1 MRHHR
6 SFLALLVVFTVV
18 MHVRAEQSLASSTIV
33 VYNKVAPDSPE
44 LARFYAKQ
52 RGIASDHIVGLTCST
67 DEEIT
72 REEYDAN
79 IAGPMRDTFKT
90 RKWWTV
96 RETSEQQTAVMTT
109 SIRFVAVIKG
119 VPLKI
124 KPRESPYPGDQSTGG
139 PVSSRN
145 EASVDS
151 ELASLGLFSRQISG
165 PL

>member
-1 MRHHR
+1 MRHDR

-18 MHVRAEQSLASSTIV
+18 MHVRAEQPLATSTIV
-33 VYNKVAPDSPE
+33 VYNKAALDSPE

-79 IAGPMRDTFKT
+79 IAAPLRETFKNQ
-90 RKWWTV
+90 KWWTL
-96 RETSEQQTAVMTT
+96 REAPEQEAAVMTT
-109 SIRFVAVIKG
+109 SIRFVAVVKG

-124 KPRESPYPGDQSTGG
+124 KPTSEPYAGDQS
-139 PVSSRN
+139 
-145 EASVDS
+145 
-151 ELASLGLFSRQISG
+151 
-165 PL
+165 